1 MNTTIKAVYALD
13 NTQDKSSGHH
23 HIYPPQNEA
32 TPANRLFIVSA
43 GIGLEE
49 HTHNMAT
56 IANNTFVR
64 ILTGS
69 TRLKTERLG
78 QVVMNDALRLAERE
92 AQKYLNQYPRL
103 AGVYGVLALSH
114 FNSDGSITLAWVG
127 NCRAYHIRQG
137 RILYQTEDHVANM
150 MMQDKVITVPRGIN
164 GTEPAWASVSTITN
178 IQAGDL
184 LLLCTPTVVAA
195 TGEEQLAQIC
205 THATDG
211 QALYQSIAAKLQ
223 STPEFETTNTALFVV
238 QIENSVLT
246 NAKGNLQHADN
257 NLSSY
262 ADLFHHSSQSKTMGV
277 GRDAMLKA
285 GIVLTAILVLTASSF
300 LLYRYF
306 SNQPERMV
314 NNLIS
319 EAQALAGEGNYTK
332 AISDLEKA
340 LPIETSDTEALSTAQ
355 YMLQKMRQA
364 IIVTQGDSLF
374 DAGEFFEAKTIY
386 ERAYTMDTD
395 NSDVQNKVNQI
406 KKLIDD
412 EKKTR
417 LKKADS
423 LYTVKDYASARN
435 ALLEA
440 LFYDQTNKRILDK
453 INECNTRLKEDT
465 LSAANA
471 IKQATTYVRSL
482 KDTLK

>member
-1 MNTTIKAVYALD
+1 MNTTIKAVFALD
-13 NTQDKSSGHH
+13 NTQDKSSGQH

-49 HTHNMAT
+49 HTHTMAT

-64 ILTGS
+64 LLTGS
-69 TRLKTERLG
+69 ARLKTERLG
-78 QVVMNDALRLAERE
+78 QVLINDALRHAERE

-103 AGVYGVLALSH
+103 AGVYGVVALSH
-114 FNSDGSITLAWVG
+114 FNADGSITLAWVG

-150 MMQDKVITVPRGIN
+150 MMQDRVMTVPRGIN

-184 LLLCTPTVVAA
+184 LLLCTPAVVTA
-195 TGEEQLAQIC
+195 TSEEQLAEIC
-205 THATDG
+205 TQATDA

-223 STPEFETTNTALFVV
+223 TAAEPEAALFVV
-238 QIENSVLT
+238 QIENSVLA
-246 NAKGNLQHADN
+246 NAKGNLQHANN

-262 ADLFHHSSQSKTMGV
+262 ADLFHQSTQSKTMGV

-285 GIVLTAILVLTASSF
+285 GIVLTALLVLAASSY

-306 SNQPERMV
+306 SNQPKRMV

-319 EAQALAGEGNYTK
+319 EAQALASEGNYVK
-332 AISDLEKA
+332 AITDLEKA
-340 LPIETSDTEALSTAQ
+340 LSIETSDTEALSTAQ
-355 YMLQKMRQA
+355 YMLQKMRQS
-364 IIVTQGDSLF
+364 IVVTQGDSLF

-395 NSDVQNKVNQI
+395 NADVQNKVNQI

-423 LYTVKDYASARN
+423 LYTAKDYASARN

-440 LFYDQTNKRILDK
+440 LFYDQNNKRILEK
-453 INECNTRLKEDT
+453 INECNARLKEDT

-471 IKQATTYVRSL
+471 VKRATSYVRSL